1 MTTVD
6 AGISGPNGSID
17 LSNGLLGPATTLLSA
32 AYGLVQEGRARG
44 TAGAAGC
51 DVRLQGSEILRVLG
65 YHPNHVHQKY
75 SSPPSEVERFI
86 ATIDPDAEY
95 HLSAIEV

>member
-17 LSNGLLGPATTLLSA
+17 LSNGLLGPASHLLVEA
-32 AYGLVQEGRARG
+32 GKAVGDGRAHG

-51 DVRLQGSEILRVLG
+51 DVYMPAGNS
-65 YHPNHVHQKY
+65 
-75 SSPPSEVERFI
+75 
-86 ATIDPDAEY
+86 
-95 HLSAIEV
+95 